1 MLEAA
6 SFSMA
11 SRTLGDQRNT
21 GGQTASVEIR
31 LKGAQDNSEA
41 FKAGAITTAV

>member
-11 SRTLGDQRNT
+11 SRTLGEGNQGNT

-31 LKGAQDNSEA
+31 LKGAKTME
-41 FKAGAITTAV
+41 